1 MNIIFTNY
9 LSNDENND
17 DFSLLNL
24 DDCSSEKNT
33 EILDL
38 DNISN
43 SFIESIIKPIIEK
56 TIIEKPIF
64 KINSMPFLEKDI
76 NKIIKKMNINEET
89 KIFLFLNADDNN
101 EEIRNL
107 RNELFFK
114 DGLRMKKQQKNTKL
128 TFFPKRGRKT
138 KNINSNRIHNKYSP
152 DNIIK
157 SIKTKLN
164 DSLLFFVNKLINSIY
179 NAEEINQILLDLK
192 IPLITKDSDN
202 NKILS

>member
-17 DFSLLNL
+17 DDFSLLNL
-24 DDCSSEKNT
+24 NDCSSEKNT

-43 SFIESIIKPIIEK
+43 SFIEIIIKPTIEK

-114 DGLRMKKQQKNTKL
+114 DGLRMKKKNK
-128 TFFPKRGRKT
+128 
-138 KNINSNRIHNKYSP
+138 
-152 DNIIK
+152 
-157 SIKTKLN
+157 
-164 DSLLFFVNKLINSIY
+164 
-179 NAEEINQILLDLK
+179 
-192 IPLITKDSDN
+192 
-202 NKILS
+202 KILS